1 MMLAI
6 MIMIIM
12 LMPEW
17 DNFSGKVDDDD
28 DKVGDHDDDDD
39 DDNVGDHDDDD
50 DDDDNVG
57 DDDDDA

>member
-12 LMPEW
+12 IMPEW

-28 DKVGDHDDDDD
+28 D
-39 DDNVGDHDDDD
+39 
-50 DDDDNVG
+50 DNVG

>member
-12 LMPEW
+12 IMPEW

-28 DKVGDHDDDDD
+28 DDDDD
-39 DDNVGDHDDDD
+39 
-50 DDDDNVG
+50 VG
-57 DDDDDA
+57 DDDDDDA